1 MSFDAKYEQQSV
13 CKDMR
18 ADDVRVACALQLVR
32 GGGRRVAKTNKDI
45 MCCKYTEDVKDVAAG
60 FTDGTIR
67 LFDCTSGTNTHTLV
81 DEECKSYP
89 GPVTAIKHRPVSKAH
104 PITNMLLSCSTSKG
118 RRSPLSTACGVSG
131 LKSHGRILCTRSW
144 ATENVY
150 IIYIFG
156 RPAPRASA
164 ADSAFSRLKPR
175 SDRPWTYPQHGHY
188 RVRLGIPF
196 PFCSK
201 YGVPSLVNPSDKSLS
216 GQEAAR
222 NKSNTPIHRITVY
235 CTSTHK
241 ESTEGVSTDSLKHK
255 EESSEEIVKAPRK
268 NIVDGHTSRIFA
280 CAFNPKS
287 HHELISG
294 GWDNNVICWD
304 DRQPYATRH
313 IFGVHIC
320 GEGLDFDKPGKQIL
334 TCAWQDKKSIQLW
347 DYGSCKLIETIEPDN
362 HQSKLYC
369 GKFVPRTNLI
379 VCGGS
384 DANTFRVV
392 DINLKITECSI
403 RNNPGGIYAF
413 DFGTI
418 RRKPRKVPETY
429 KRISEIDS
437 IPRVVF
443 VTGKRLQTIDFG

>member
-1 MSFDAKYEQQSV
+1 MEPRRKVPAGPMAPSSMKAAKKTYGAYSNYINRSNNYAPAKESITVHTATPNLEHKSYHTEQNQIYQGEVNVLSV
-13 CKDMR
+13 IE
-18 ADDVRVACALQLVR
+18 
-32 GGGRRVAKTNKDI
+32 TNKDI

-104 PITNMLLSCSTSKG
+104 PITNMLLSCYVNGCIKCWKYKYEQCLYTIREK
-118 RRSPLSTACGVSG
+118 RQTLG
-131 LKSHGRILCTRSW
+131 LCYHPHYTKFVTYGDDAKLNMYDEEAQTQ
-144 ATENVY
+144 E
-150 IIYIFG
+150 
-156 RPAPRASA
+156 RA
-164 ADSAFSRLKPR
+164 F
-175 SDRPWTYPQHGHY
+175 Y
-188 RVRLGIPF
+188 
-196 PFCSK
+196 
-201 YGVPSLVNPSDKSLS
+201 
-216 GQEAAR
+216 
-222 NKSNTPIHRITVY
+222 
-235 CTSTHK
+235 
-241 ESTEGVSTDSLKHK
+241 
-255 EESSEEIVKAPRK
+255 SSPRK